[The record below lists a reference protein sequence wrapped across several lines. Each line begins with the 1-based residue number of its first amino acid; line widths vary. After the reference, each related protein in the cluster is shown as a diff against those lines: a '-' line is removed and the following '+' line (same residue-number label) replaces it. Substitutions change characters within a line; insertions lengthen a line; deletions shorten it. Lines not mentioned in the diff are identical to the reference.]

1 MVIAGTKITN
11 LLSDLTMSAIIALEE
26 DIPTLEETPA
36 PAVVPAVP
44 AVPAVAMPGTR
55 ADVLEDSPPSVVAA
69 TPPEVFASNE
79 IRSEFRPAAVPRRS
93 SSSSS
98 AASRGRARSARPRV
112 HDRARDETGRQE
124 RRLHK
129 ETKLIAQLQGA
140 VDIAARHFNDYTTVV
155 SREARKG
162 RSQDFRDPAAAGTGC
177 SQGGSEEEGNWL
189 IYFISQKGGSLDN
202 SDHSHRSM

>member
-55 ADVLEDSPPSVVAA
+55 ADVLEGNPPLVVAA
-69 TPPEVFASNE
+69 TPPVIFASNE
-79 IRSEFRPAAVPRRS
+79 VRPEFRPAGLGAVSRRS

-98 AASRGRARSARPRV
+98 NTSRGRSTSDRPV
-112 HDRARDETGRQE
+112 HGRAWEERERQDRKLYREAKEVAKFQGEVDNLDRQ
-124 RRLHK
+124 LS
-129 ETKLIAQLQGA
+129 
-140 VDIAARHFNDYTTVV
+140 DYSQVV
-155 SREARKG
+155 SREATAVNSLR
-162 RSQDFRDPAAAGTGC
+162 RERDSIKATESGLLQELAVVRG
-177 SQGGSEEEGNWL
+177 L
-189 IYFISQKGGSLDN
+189 LKKKVID
-202 SDHSHRSM
+202 